1 MNNFGLHHRARD
13 LTGPNTLPSIM
24 VRLSQSASLVRFLFR
39 QASWMAHLNKQ
50 GAWRAC
56 LGGFSPAAYSVYGLD
71 RNDPALYLSDYAR
84 SVPSARINGQYNSI
98 INNKLAAWTLLA
110 GSSVPV
116 PLLLAVIE
124 KGRIRP
130 YPPCSRS
137 VQVSLADL
145 LTQYRR
151 LVLKPVRGLKG
162 IGLLFAER
170 TESGTT
176 LNGHPLTEDAL
187 RRTIETLDAFI
198 VTEFI
203 EQAPYALRLYPQT
216 TNTLR
221 LLTLWDSTIN
231 RPFIAAAAQRIG
243 TSRSFPVDNWKGGRG
258 GLSASVNLATGEL
271 GRASSIGAD
280 GRVVRCDTHPETGA
294 RITGEVVTGW
304 PAVTEGVLS
313 GAARLFFAPFIG
325 WDVVVCPDGFSVL
338 EINGSPGVRALQV
351 HEPLLADPRVRRFF
365 AEHGVIRG

>member
-1 MNNFGLHHRARD
+1 MRKFGVRQRVQEI
-13 LTGPNTLPSIM
+13 TGPNALPHLM

-39 QASWMAHLNKQ
+39 QAGWIAHLRKR
-50 GAWRAC
+50 GAWQAC
-56 LGGFSPAAYSVYGLD
+56 IRGFSPAAHAVYALD
-71 RNDPALYLSDYAR
+71 RNDPSLYLSDYAR

-137 VQVSLADL
+137 VQVNLGEL

-162 IGLLFAER
+162 IGLLFLER

-187 RRTIETLDAFI
+187 RRTTQTLDEFI

-203 EQAPYALRLYPQT
+203 EQAAYARRLYPQT

-258 GLSASVNLATGEL
+258 GLSASVNPVTGEL
-271 GRASSIGAD
+271 GRASSMGAD
-280 GRVVRCDTHPETGA
+280 GRVAWCDSHPETGA
-294 RITGEVVTGW
+294 RITGEVVPGW

-313 GAARLFFAPFIG
+313 AAAKLFFAPFIG
-325 WDVVVCPDGFSVL
+325 WDVVVCPEGFSVL

-351 HEPLLADPRVRRFF
+351 HQPLFADPRARRFF
-365 AEHGVIRG
+365 EEHGVIRR